1 MADASE
7 GKIIGKKP
15 EPKPEPVPE
24 KKPRQIPKFTA
35 YTEALVWL
43 QRQEDWMETI
53 AQRTKNDPILKDDL
67 SLRTWLIVRNL
78 QEVIPVLQNMKELY
92 GTRISFNALMNKA
105 LEPIPEQ
112 KMSIVDIQK
121 NAAWKALIEGVFQQH
136 ESANYDGFMES
147 IGLIFSD
154 EALSA

>member
-1 MADASE
+1 MVDASE
-7 GKIIGKKP
+7 GKIIGK
-15 EPKPEPVPE
+15 KPEPVPE

-43 QRQEDWMETI
+43 QTQEDWMETI

-105 LEPIPEQ
+105 LEPIPEK

-121 NAAWKALIEGVFQQH
+121 NAAWKALIEDVFQQH